1 MKTLGIIFSN
11 IHDTYL
17 GELTKQRTLASLPF
31 GGRYRLIDFVLSNMV
46 NSGITEVGVIAKY
59 NYQSLMDH
67 LSTVSNWDLDRK
79 NGGLFILPPFGMGQS
94 SVYGS
99 KIDALFGAL
108 GFIKSSKQE
117 YIIMSDT
124 NVLCNIDYDKAV
136 ESHVKSGAE
145 VTVIAN
151 HESSKGRSQ
160 DFVFTAENGFV
171 TDVEINS
178 PCTKSDFC
186 GMGMFIMEKEKLIK
200 VITNAIAH
208 GYTHFE
214 RDFLQR
220 QFMKGALK
228 IGVYEFTGTVLRN
241 RDVASYFKNNM
252 RLLEE
257 KVRSDIFS
265 TQSPIYTKVRDDVPT
280 HYGDECSVG
289 DTLIANGCRIEG
301 KVENSILF
309 RDVVIEKGAVVK
321 NSIIMQGSVVES
333 GAKLDF
339 GIIDKDCRITSG
351 RSLVGAEVAPVIIH
365 KGEVV

>member
-1 MKTLGIIFSN
+1 MKVLGIIFSN

-46 NSGITEVGVIAKY
+46 NSGIIEIGVIAKF

-79 NGGLFILPPFGMGQS
+79 KGGLFILPPFGMGQS

-108 GFIKSSKQE
+108 SFIKSSKNE
-117 YIIMSDT
+117 YIVMSDT
-124 NVLCNIDYDKAV
+124 NVLCNIDYDEAV
-136 ESHVKSGAE
+136 EAHAKSGAD

-151 HESSKGRSQ
+151 HEASKGRNQ
-160 DFVFTAENGFV
+160 DFVCTAENGFV
-171 TDVEINS
+171 TDIEINS

-186 GMGMFIMEKEKLIK
+186 GMGVFVMEKEMLIK

-220 QFMKGALK
+220 QFMKGTLK
-228 IGVYEFTGTVLRN
+228 IGIHEFDGIVLRN
-241 RDVASYFKNNM
+241 RDIPSYFKNNM

-257 KVRSDIFS
+257 KVRDDIFS
-265 TQSPIYTKVRDDVPT
+265 HQSPIYTKVRDDVPT
-280 HYGDECSVG
+280 HYGEESSVG
-289 DTLIANGCRIEG
+289 DSLIANGCKIEG
-301 KVENSILF
+301 KVENSIIF
-309 RDVVIEKGAVVK
+309 RDVIIEKGALVK
-321 NSIIMQGSVVES
+321 NSIVMQGSVIES
-333 GAKLDF
+333 GTKLDYA
-339 GIIDKDCRITSG
+339 IIDKDCRITSA
-351 RSLVGAEVAPVIIH
+351 RSLIGAEVAPVIIH

>member
-1 MKTLGIIFSN
+1 MKALGIIFSN

-46 NSGITEVGVIAKY
+46 NSNIIEVGVIAKY

-108 GFIKSSKQE
+108 GFIKSSNND
-117 YIIMSDT
+117 YVIMSDT
-124 NVLCNIDYDKAV
+124 NVICNINYDDALQ
-136 ESHVKSGAE
+136 SHVKSGAD

-151 HESSKGRSQ
+151 HEVGKGKSH
-160 DFVFTAENGFV
+160 DFVCTAEKGLV
-171 TDVEINS
+171 TDVQLNS
-178 PCTKSDFC
+178 SCSKSDFC
-186 GMGMFIMEKEKLIK
+186 GMGMFIMEKELLIK
-200 VITNAIAH
+200 AITNAIAH

-214 RDFLQR
+214 RDFLQK
-220 QFMKGALK
+220 QFMKGSLK
-228 IGVYEFTGTVLRN
+228 IGIYEFDKIVLRN
-241 RDVASYFKNNM
+241 RDIPSYFQNNM
-252 RLLEE
+252 RLLDE

-265 TQSPIYTKVRDDVPT
+265 KQSPIYTKVRDDVPT
-280 HYGDECSVG
+280 HYGDESSVG
-289 DTLIANGCRIEG
+289 DSLIANGCKIEG
-301 KVENSILF
+301 RVENSILF
-309 RDVVIEKGAVVK
+309 RDVIIERGAVVK
-321 NSIIMQGSVVES
+321 NSIIMQGTVIET
-333 GAKLDF
+333 GTKLDYA
-339 GIIDKDCRITSG
+339 IIDKDCRITTA
-351 RSLVGAEVAPVIIH
+351 RSLVGADVAPVIIH